1 MAAITTNAAY
11 TYFSYAYYF
20 YGKLTLDFAAKE
32 GAHPVR

>member
-20 YGKLTLDFAAKE
+20 YGKLSLDFAATE